1 MRVKAFRNMY
11 NRILWIPGNNLDPK
25 CITVGLLKYKIFPS
39 ADLAS

>member
-1 MRVKAFRNMY
+1 MRVQAFRNMY
-11 NRILWIPGNNLDPK
+11 NPTLWILGNKLDLE